1 MYPHFT
7 QTPVLPAMYDEVDG
21 GEKLSTLPPLAQEKY
36 RNVRPYLTLETSVVF
51 SKHESK
57 ARMSKPFMKM
67 IEMGSTNPDIIRY
80 ITCMQITWTCSPY
93 MANHFILHQDELAG
107 MSWEGFYELVLEF
120 DKMEC
125 PPRGPY
131 HGGGR

>member
-1 MYPHFT
+1 MYPHFA
-7 QTPVLPAMYDEVDG
+7 QIPVLPAMYDEVDG

-36 RNVRPYLTLETSVVF
+36 RNVRPLTLETSVVF
-51 SKHESK
+51 SRHESK

-67 IEMGSTNPDIIRY
+67 IEMGSTNPDIMRY
-80 ITCMQITWTCSPY
+80 ITCSPY